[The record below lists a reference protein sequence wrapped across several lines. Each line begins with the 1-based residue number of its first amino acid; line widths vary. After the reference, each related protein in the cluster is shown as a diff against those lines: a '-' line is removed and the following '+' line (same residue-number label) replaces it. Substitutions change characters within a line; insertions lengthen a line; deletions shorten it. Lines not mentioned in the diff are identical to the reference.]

1 MQGAG
6 MLGDLSWDL
15 IVMQLFFGLALG
27 SVYVLL
33 ASGLSIIYGLL
44 DVVNFA
50 HGTFAMLGAYAV
62 YLAVT
67 LTGSFAVGIASAVVV
82 VAILGMVTEFV
93 LLKPLY
99 GKDPL
104 LPLLLTFGLSVAIP
118 DFMKVIFGLIGKP
131 VAYPE
136 ALSGA
141 TTLGLLTF
149 SNYRLFV
156 IFFTMAILIS
166 LWLFLKKSDLGM
178 IIRAATRDRL
188 MVQVLGINTSRIWSI
203 GFALGIGLAALAG
216 AISAPMMAATPDMG
230 VEMTMVA
237 FVVTVVGGLG
247 SLGGACPRAIP
258 VRAIRRRAGATTRP
272 RLRDPSPQPGSGR
285 DRLPEQTR
293 PALGQGDPYHAAT
306 AKASDRGDIQRPD
319 LGLCPAN
326 V

>member
-1 MQGAG
+1 MF
-6 MLGDLSWDL
+6 GDLSWDVL
-15 IVMQLFFGLALG
+15 VMQLFFGLALG
-27 SVYVLL
+27 SIYVLL

-62 YLAVT
+62 FLAVS
-67 LTGSFAVGIASAVVV
+67 LTGSFAVGVASAVVI
-82 VAILGMVTEFV
+82 VAILGMVVEFI

-118 DFMKVIFGLIGKP
+118 DFMKIIFGLIGKP

-141 TTLGLLTF
+141 TTIGEITF

-156 IFFTMAILIS
+156 IFFTLAVLIS

-178 IIRAATRDRL
+178 IIRAATRDSL
-188 MVQVLGINTSRIWSI
+188 MVQVLGTNTSRIWSI
-203 GFALGIGLAALAG
+203 GFAIGIGLAALAG
-216 AISAPMMAATPDMG
+216 AISVPMMAATPDMG

-247 SLGGACPRAIP
+247 SLGGAIVGGLLIGVIVAFTSLF
-258 VRAIRRRAGATTRP
+258 AGEYANVAMYFCMAVILLIRP
-272 RLRDPSPQPGSGR
+272 RGLFGESGR
-285 DRLPEQTR
+285 E
-293 PALGQGDPYHAAT
+293 
-306 AKASDRGDIQRPD
+306 
-319 LGLCPAN
+319 
-326 V
+326 

>member
-1 MQGAG
+1 MF
-6 MLGDLSWDL
+6 GDLSWDVL
-15 IVMQLFFGLALG
+15 VMQLFFGLALG
-27 SVYVLL
+27 SIYVLL

-62 YLAVT
+62 FLAVS
-67 LTGSFAVGIASAVVV
+67 LTGSFAVGVASAVVI
-82 VAILGMVTEFV
+82 VAILGMVIEFL

-118 DFMKVIFGLIGKP
+118 DFMKIIFGLIGKP

-141 TTLGLLTF
+141 TTVGPLTL

-156 IFFTMAILIS
+156 IFFTLAILIS

-178 IIRAATRDRL
+178 IIRAATRDSL
-188 MVQVLGINTSRIWSI
+188 MVQVLGTNTSRIWSI
-203 GFALGIGLAALAG
+203 GFAIGIGLAALAG
-216 AISAPMMAATPDMG
+216 AISVPMMAATPDMG

-247 SLGGACPRAIP
+247 SLGGAIIGGLLIGVIVAFTSLF
-258 VRAIRRRAGATTRP
+258 AGEYSNVAMYFCMAVILLIRP
-272 RLRDPSPQPGSGR
+272 RGLFGESGR
-285 DRLPEQTR
+285 E
-293 PALGQGDPYHAAT
+293 
-306 AKASDRGDIQRPD
+306 
-319 LGLCPAN
+319 
-326 V
+326 

>member
-1 MQGAG
+1 MF
-6 MLGDLSWDL
+6 GDLSWDVL
-15 IVMQLFFGLALG
+15 VMQLFFGLALG
-27 SVYVLL
+27 SIYVLL

-62 YLAVT
+62 FLAVS
-67 LTGSFAVGIASAVVV
+67 LTGSFAVGVASAVVI
-82 VAILGMVTEFV
+82 VAILGMVVEFI

-99 GKDPL
+99 GTDPL

-118 DFMKVIFGLIGKP
+118 DFMKIIFGLIGKP

-141 TTLGLLTF
+141 TTIGEITF

-156 IFFTMAILIS
+156 IFFTLAILIS

-178 IIRAATRDRL
+178 IIRAATRDSL
-188 MVQVLGINTSRIWSI
+188 MVQVLGTNTSRIWSI
-203 GFALGIGLAALAG
+203 GFAIGIGLAALAG
-216 AISAPMMAATPDMG
+216 AISVPMMAATPDMG

-247 SLGGACPRAIP
+247 SLGGAIIGGLLIGVIVAFTSLF
-258 VRAIRRRAGATTRP
+258 AGEYSNVAMYFCMAVILLIRP
-272 RLRDPSPQPGSGR
+272 RGLFGESGR
-285 DRLPEQTR
+285 E
-293 PALGQGDPYHAAT
+293 
-306 AKASDRGDIQRPD
+306 
-319 LGLCPAN
+319 
-326 V
+326 

>member
-1 MQGAG
+1 

-62 YLAVT
+62 FLAVT

-131 VAYPE
+131 VSYPE
-136 ALSGA
+136 ALSGS

-166 LWLFLKKSDLGM
+166 LWLFLKKSDLGL

-247 SLGGACPRAIP
+247 SLGGAIVGGLLIGVIVAFTSLF
-258 VRAIRRRAGATTRP
+258 AGEYSTVAMYFCMAVILLIRP
-272 RLRDPSPQPGSGR
+272 RGLFGESGR
-285 DRLPEQTR
+285 E
-293 PALGQGDPYHAAT
+293 
-306 AKASDRGDIQRPD
+306 
-319 LGLCPAN
+319 
-326 V
+326 

>member
-1 MQGAG
+1 MSASWAG
-6 MLGDLSWDL
+6 FRETRMFGDLSWDVF
-15 IVMQLFFGLALG
+15 VMQLFFGLALG
-27 SVYVLL
+27 SIYVLL

-62 YLAVT
+62 FLAVS
-67 LTGSFAVGIASAVVV
+67 LTGSFAVGVASAVVI
-82 VAILGMVTEFV
+82 VAILGMVIEFI

-118 DFMKVIFGLIGKP
+118 DFMKIIFGLIGKP

-141 TTLGLLTF
+141 TTIGEITF

-156 IFFTMAILIS
+156 IFFTLAILIS

-178 IIRAATRDRL
+178 IIRAATRDSL
-188 MVQVLGINTSRIWSI
+188 MVQVLGTNTSRIWSI
-203 GFALGIGLAALAG
+203 GFAIGIGLAALAG
-216 AISAPMMAATPDMG
+216 AISVPMMAATPDMG

-247 SLGGACPRAIP
+247 SLGGAIIGGLLIGVIVAFTSLF
-258 VRAIRRRAGATTRP
+258 AGEYSNVAMYFCMAVILLIRP
-272 RLRDPSPQPGSGR
+272 RGLFGESGR
-285 DRLPEQTR
+285 E
-293 PALGQGDPYHAAT
+293 
-306 AKASDRGDIQRPD
+306 
-319 LGLCPAN
+319 
-326 V
+326 

>member
-62 YLAVT
+62 FLAVT

-93 LLKPLY
+93 LLRPLY

-131 VAYPE
+131 ISYPE
-136 ALSGA
+136 ALSGS
-141 TTLGLLTF
+141 TMLGPLTF

-247 SLGGACPRAIP
+247 SLGGAIVGGLLIGVIVAFTSLF
-258 VRAIRRRAGATTRP
+258 AGEYSTVAMYFCMAVILLIRP
-272 RLRDPSPQPGSGR
+272 RGLFGESGR
-285 DRLPEQTR
+285 E
-293 PALGQGDPYHAAT
+293 
-306 AKASDRGDIQRPD
+306 
-319 LGLCPAN
+319 
-326 V
+326 

>member
-15 IVMQLFFGLALG
+15 IVMQLFFGLAIG

-62 YLAVT
+62 FLAVT

-82 VAILGMVTEFV
+82 VAILGMVIEFV

-131 VAYPE
+131 VSYPE
-136 ALSGA
+136 ALSGS

-247 SLGGACPRAIP
+247 SLGGAIVGGLLIGVIVAFTSLF
-258 VRAIRRRAGATTRP
+258 AGEYSTVAMYFCMAVILLIRP
-272 RLRDPSPQPGSGR
+272 RGLFGESGR
-285 DRLPEQTR
+285 E
-293 PALGQGDPYHAAT
+293 
-306 AKASDRGDIQRPD
+306 
-319 LGLCPAN
+319 
-326 V
+326 

>member
-1 MQGAG
+1 MF
-6 MLGDLSWDL
+6 GDLSWDVL
-15 IVMQLFFGLALG
+15 AMQLFFGLALG
-27 SVYVLL
+27 SIYVLL

-62 YLAVT
+62 FLAVT
-67 LTGSFAVGIASAVVV
+67 LTGNFAVGVASAVVV
-82 VAILGMVTEFV
+82 VAVLGMITEFI

-118 DFMKVIFGLIGKP
+118 DFMKIVFGLIGKP

-136 ALSGA
+136 ALRGA
-141 TTLGLLTF
+141 TTLGPLTL

-156 IFFTMAILIS
+156 IFFTLAIMIS

-178 IIRAATRDRL
+178 IIRAATRDSL
-188 MVQVLGINTSRIWSI
+188 MVQVLGTNTSRIWSI
-203 GFALGIGLAALAG
+203 GFAIGIGLAALAG
-216 AISAPMMAATPDMG
+216 AISVPMMAATPDMG

-247 SLGGACPRAIP
+247 SLGGAIIGGLLIGVIVAFTSLF
-258 VRAIRRRAGATTRP
+258 AGEYVTVAMYFCMAVILLIRP
-272 RLRDPSPQPGSGR
+272 RGLFGESGR
-285 DRLPEQTR
+285 E
-293 PALGQGDPYHAAT
+293 
-306 AKASDRGDIQRPD
+306 
-319 LGLCPAN
+319 
-326 V
+326 